1 VAAPSVEHVNVPPTL
16 ASAEPERPPLA
27 LIGAVVGDSEAI
39 AVFVDR
45 TNQKTVRLRQGE
57 THAGWLLSSVL
68 RREVTLTKADRTE
81 TIALKSSDVPVA
93 AGAPVMPM
101 PTAIGAGPTDNSYAP
116 FVPRS
121 TPKNGEHDGL

>member
-1 VAAPSVEHVNVPPTL
+1 M
-16 ASAEPERPPLA
+16 
-27 LIGAVVGDSEAI
+27 
-39 AVFVDR
+39 
-45 TNQKTVRLRQGE
+45 VRLRQGE

-81 TIALKSSDVPVA
+81 TIALKSADVPVA
-93 AGAPVMPM
+93 AGAPVMQM